1 VYFKQ
6 TNPPF
11 YAPLVEVIP
20 SKWTVPEVTDRTME
34 LLSSVGQV
42 PVLVKKEVNGFV
54 LNRIQYAIFAE
65 AWRLIRV
72 SGNLKGCC
80 CRIPAKRLQA
90 QSRPDL
96 L

>member
-1 VYFKQ
+1 V
-6 TNPPF
+6 
-11 YAPLVEVIP
+11 PLVEVIP
-20 SKWTVPEVTDRTME
+20 SEWTVPEVTDRTME

-72 SGNLKGCC
+72 SGNCLVCFKQ
-80 CRIPAKRLQA
+80 RAQA
-90 QSRPDL
+90 GRAIVYVFL
-96 L
+96 TKL